1 MRQPVRTA
9 RHDPALGLE
18 AYCLQGVERPFPC
31 HVHDHYVIGVVDRG
45 TRSLTCRGR
54 REAIGPGDVLLFN
67 PGDSH
72 GCVQEDGVLD
82 YRGLNIPRDA
92 MRALAERSADLRVP
106 PGFTQPVVRDR
117 ELARRLAAL
126 HRAVL
131 EGAPLLRREE
141 ALVLAFGRLLP
152 DWAGRPPAAHTCRAE
167 VERACAFMGDCF
179 ARPLTLADISRQAGL
194 GKSAL
199 VRAFARETGVT
210 PYRYLLAVRVDRA
223 RQMLE
228 QGRSPA
234 ETALAAG
241 FSDQSHFT
249 NCFTAITGLT
259 PGAYRALFREER
271 ERG

>member
-1 MRQPVRTA
+1 MRHPVRTA

-117 ELARRLAAL
+117 ELARRLEDL

-131 EGAPLLRREE
+131 EHDVLLRREE
-141 ALVLAFGRLLP
+141 TLALALGHLLP
-152 DWAGRPPAAHTCRAE
+152 DHAGRSPAAPACRAE
-167 VERACAFMGDCF
+167 VERACVLMRDCF
-179 ARPLTLADISRQAGL
+179 AQPLTLADISRQAGL

-199 VRAFARETGVT
+199 VRAFAREKGIT

-223 RQMLE
+223 QQLLE
-228 QGRSPA
+228 RGRSPA

-259 PGAYRALFREER
+259 PGAYQALFREEW

>member
-106 PGFTQPVVRDR
+106 SGFTQPVVRDR
-117 ELARRLAAL
+117 ELARRLEDL

-131 EGAPLLRREE
+131 EDAPPLRREE
-141 ALVLAFGRLLP
+141 ALVLAFSRLLP
-152 DWAGRPPAAHTCRAE
+152 DWAGRAATAHTCRAE

-179 ARPLTLADISRQAGL
+179 ARHLTLADISRQAGL

-199 VRAFARETGVT
+199 VRAFAREKGVT

-249 NCFTAITGLT
+249 NYFTAYTGLT
-259 PGAYRALFREER
+259 PGAYRALFREKW

>member
-131 EGAPLLRREE
+131 GEEPELRREE
-141 ALVLAFGRLLP
+141 ALLLAWGLLLP
-152 DWAGRPPAAHTCRAE
+152 GYAGMVETVSACRVE
-167 VERACAFMGDCF
+167 VERTCAFIRSHY
-179 ARPLTLADISRQAGL
+179 ARHITLEELSLQAGL
-194 GKSAL
+194 SKSAL
-199 VRAFARETGVT
+199 VRAFAREKGVT

-223 RQMLE
+223 RHLLE
-228 QGRSPA
+228 RGLSPA

-259 PGAYRALFREER
+259 PGAYRALFREKW

>member
-117 ELARRLAAL
+117 ELARRLEDL

-131 EGAPLLRREE
+131 EHDVLLRREE
-141 ALVLAFGRLLP
+141 TLALALGRLLP
-152 DWAGRPPAAHTCRAE
+152 DQAGRSPAAPACRAE
-167 VERACAFMGDCF
+167 VERACVLMRDCF
-179 ARPLTLADISRQAGL
+179 AQPLTLADISRQAGL

-199 VRAFARETGVT
+199 VRAFAREKGIT

-223 RQMLE
+223 RQLLE
-228 QGRSPA
+228 RGRSPA
-234 ETALAAG
+234 ETALATG

-259 PGAYRALFREER
+259 PGAYRALFREEW

>member
-106 PGFTQPVVRDR
+106 SGFTQPVVRDR
-117 ELARRLAAL
+117 ELARRLEDL

-131 EGAPLLRREE
+131 EDAPPLRREE
-141 ALVLAFGRLLP
+141 ALVLAFSRLLP
-152 DWAGRPPAAHTCRAE
+152 DWAGRAATAHTCRAE

-179 ARPLTLADISRQAGL
+179 ARHLTLADISRQAGL

-199 VRAFARETGVT
+199 VRAFAREKGVT

-259 PGAYRALFREER
+259 PGAYRALFREKW

>member
-131 EGAPLLRREE
+131 EDGSPLRLEE
-141 ALVLAFGRLLP
+141 ALVLAFDHLLP
-152 DWAGRPPAAHTCRAE
+152 DYAGQAETAACRAE
-167 VERACAFMGDCF
+167 VARACVFMRDRF
-179 ARPLTLADISRQAGL
+179 AQPLTLADISRQAGL
-194 GKSAL
+194 SKSAL
-199 VRAFARETGVT
+199 VRAFAREKGVT